1 MNSQSGW
8 ESITRFSAIKNV
20 SIFHVIKQIIR
31 KILIVY
37 FAIVRYILWGDKC
50 GGNFRYT
57 ESGIKDCTECMLP
70 HKRENYGYIIGKYGE
85 IMEKARKN
93 RRKEIK

>member
-1 MNSQSGW
+1 MC
-8 ESITRFSAIKNV
+8 
-20 SIFHVIKQIIR
+20 IR
-31 KILIVY
+31 DRLY
-37 FAIVRYILWGDKC
+37 TLGDKC

-85 IMEKARKN
+85 IMEKARKTDE
-93 RRKEIK
+93 KK

>member
-1 MNSQSGW
+1 M
-8 ESITRFSAIKNV
+8 
-20 SIFHVIKQIIR
+20 
-31 KILIVY
+31 
-37 FAIVRYILWGDKC
+37 RYAQYHKTNHPEDFNCLFCYCPLYTLGDKC

-85 IMEKARKN
+85 IMEKARKTDE
-93 RRKEIK
+93 KK